1 MTIQATIAEAFP
13 CAESRGGD
21 AGWPAFLALRFGA
34 RGGHSYVASRRHHG
48 PLLIQRPFYPEGGVC
63 HAYLLHPPAGVV
75 GGDSLRLEAEV
86 ASGAHA
92 LMTTPSA
99 GKFYSSPQ
107 RIARVAQRLRVAPG
121 AALEWLPQE
130 TILFE
135 GARAEL
141 DTRVELT
148 GDARYFGW
156 EVVCLGRPAAGTGFG
171 EGHWRQHL
179 EVRVDGRPVLIERLA
194 LDAGDALLE
203 AAWGLQGQG
212 VSATLV
218 AAGSGACGHLD
229 SLHEAGLG
237 TPARGFGGLTET
249 GGLLV
254 GRFLGAEGADAR
266 QWFEALWCWLRPRI
280 CGVPACPPRIWR
292 T

>member
-1 MTIQATIAEAFP
+1 MQAAIAEAFP

-21 AGWPAFLALRFGA
+21 AGWPAFLALRFGVRA
-34 RGGHSYVASRRHHG
+34 GRSYVASRRHHG

-107 RIARVAQRLRVAPG
+107 RIARVAQRLGVAPG

-141 DTRVELT
+141 DTRVELA
-148 GDARYFGW
+148 GDARYLGW
-156 EVVCLGRPAAGTGFG
+156 EVVCLGRPAAGTDFG
-171 EGHWRQHL
+171 EGHWRQRL

-194 LDAGDALLE
+194 LDAGDALLG
-203 AAWGLQGQG
+203 ADWGLQGQV

-218 AAGSGACGHLD
+218 AAGPGACGHLD
-229 SLHEAGLG
+229 ALHEAGLG
-237 TPARGFGGLTET
+237 MPAQGFGGLTEV

-254 GRFLGAEGADAR
+254 ARYLGPEAR
-266 QWFEALWCWLRPRI
+266 LARDWFGCLWSVLRPAVFGRE
-280 CGVPACPPRIWR
+280 ACAPRIWA

>member
-1 MTIQATIAEAFP
+1 MTIQASIAEAFP
-13 CAESRGGD
+13 CAEFRGED

-34 RGGHSYVASRRHHG
+34 RGGRSYVASRRHHG

-86 ASGAHA
+86 ATGAHA

-141 DTRVELT
+141 DTRVELA
-148 GDARYFGW
+148 GDARYLGW
-156 EVVCLGRPAAGTGFG
+156 EVVCLGRPAAGTDFG
-171 EGHWRQHL
+171 EGHWRQRL

-203 AAWGLQGQG
+203 AAWGLQGQV

-218 AAGSGACGHLD
+218 AAGHGACGHLD
-229 SLHEAGLG
+229 ALHEAGLG
-237 TPARGFGGLTET
+237 MPAQGFGGLTET

-266 QWFEALWCWLRPRI
+266 QWFEALWRWLRPHMH
-280 CGVPACPPRIWR
+280 GVPACPPRIWR